1 MNQVNNLV
9 DFFEGNALWS
19 EKEGE
24 EIDYVVTIKD
34 LAGSEQVFEEL
45 YKRATIMALQQP
57 PADDGKGP
65 AAAAQ
70 AARRKKVQT
79 HLAGI
84 LGFSGDK
91 KKGMLNEMGQN
102 AYSSFVSDRLKQ
114 TGEVRQK

>member
-1 MNQVNNLV
+1 V
-9 DFFEGNALWS
+9 DFFEGNALWTENGGEGAE
-19 EKEGE
+19 EKEGKATE
-24 EIDYVVTIKD
+24 YVVTLKG
-34 LAGSEQVFEEL
+34 LAANEQVFEEL

-57 PADDGKGP
+57 PDEKGA

-70 AARRKKVQT
+70 AARRKKVQA

-84 LGFSGDK
+84 LGFSEEK

-114 TGEVRQK
+114 TGEVSMRQ